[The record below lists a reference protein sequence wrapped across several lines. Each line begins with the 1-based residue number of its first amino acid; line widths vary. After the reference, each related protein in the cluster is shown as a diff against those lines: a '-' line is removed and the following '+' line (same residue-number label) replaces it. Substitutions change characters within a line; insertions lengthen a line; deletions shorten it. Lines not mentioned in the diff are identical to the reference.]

1 MTGFLRDY
9 LLYIFAAFIILIGT
23 AFVTKGGFS
32 MTAKG
37 MAEIGL
43 YEIVLSLVM
52 VSATIATVF
61 AKSRLTAIISLGVV
75 GYTLALFFV
84 IFRAPD
90 LALTQLV
97 IETISVALFLLCFY
111 HLPKMRRKKKT
122 RTFRMTNFIISLGVG
137 VIVTMLGIASSSE
150 KTKDSISSFF
160 TAYSHKL
167 GGGNNIVNV
176 ILVDFRGF
184 DTMFEITVLSIAA
197 LGIYGMIRTKVK
209 EEGEE
214 R

>member
-1 MTGFLRDY
+1 
-9 LLYIFAAFIILIGT
+9 
-23 AFVTKGGFS
+23 
-32 MTAKG
+32 
-37 MAEIGL
+37 
-43 YEIVLSLVM
+43 
-52 VSATIATVF
+52 
-61 AKSRLTAIISLGVV
+61 
-75 GYTLALFFV
+75 
-84 IFRAPD
+84 
-90 LALTQLV
+90 
-97 IETISVALFLLCFY
+97 
-111 HLPKMRRKKKT
+111 
-122 RTFRMTNFIISLGVG
+122 
-137 VIVTMLGIASSSE
+137 MLGIASSSE